1 MWRVTSFRIG
11 LLLSILVLSIVA
23 TARIDAQSPQASNPA
38 PPAGAVRSGEELYK
52 AACAACHG
60 FDGAGMPPTAIGFDV
75 PDFTDCSFSSVEPD
89 ADWLAIVHDGGPVR
103 GFDRRMPAF
112 GEALTDAEI
121 FRTIDH
127 IHTFCGSTDWPRG
140 ELNLPRA
147 LVTEKAF
154 PENETV
160 VTTRVGGG
168 SSGVVIN
175 ELLYERRFGVRNQFE
190 VAVPFTV
197 RESQAGQW
205 SRGLGDVAVAVKR
218 ALFHSFRTGTIV
230 SVAGELVLPTGKES
244 LGMGS
249 GVTVFE
255 PFVTF
260 GQILPRNFFV
270 HAQAGAELA
279 ADRDKA
285 EHEAFW
291 RVAVGTTIEQG
302 RFGRAWSP
310 MIEVLQARELEAG
323 IPAEWDVVPQMQ
335 VTLNKRQ
342 HLMINAGVRIPVT
355 GRDEG
360 RRAQF
365 ISYFLWDWFD
375 GSLSDGW

>member
-1 MWRVTSFRIG
+1 MWGPTSFRIG
-11 LLLSILVLSIVA
+11 LLLATVVLTL
-23 TARIDAQSPQASNPA
+23 TAGARVHARSPQAPDAAPA
-38 PPAGAVRSGEELYK
+38 RTGAELYR

-60 FDGAGMPPTAIGFDV
+60 IDGAGAPPAVLGFDTPV
-75 PDFTDCSFSSVEPD
+75 PDFTDCSFSSVEPG
-89 ADWLAIVHDGGPVR
+89 ADWLAVVHDGGPVR

-112 GEALTDAEI
+112 GDALTEAEI
-121 FRTIDH
+121 VRTIDH
-127 IHTFCGSTDWPRG
+127 IHTFCDSTDWPRG

-168 SSGVVIN
+168 ASGVVIN

-190 VAVPFTV
+190 VAVPFAV

-218 ALFHSFRTGTIV
+218 AIFHSLRRGTIV
-230 SVAGELVLPTGKES
+230 SVAGEVGLPTGKEG
-244 LGMGS
+244 LGLGS

-260 GQILPRNFFV
+260 GQILPRNMFV
-270 HAQAGAELA
+270 HGQVGAEIP

-285 EHEAFW
+285 EAEAFW
-291 RVAVGTTIEQG
+291 RAVVGVTFEQG

-310 MIEVLQARELEAG
+310 MVEVLRARELRAG
-323 IPAEWDVVPQMQ
+323 TAAEWDLVPQMQ

-342 HLMINAGVRIPVT
+342 HLMINAGVRMPVT
-355 GRDEG
+355 GRDE
-360 RRAQF
+360 RHTQV
-365 ISYFLWDWFD
+365 ITYFLWDWFD

>member
-1 MWRVTSFRIG
+1 VSESKSFPVA
-11 LLLSILVLSIVA
+11 LLVSIVVLSLTA
-23 TARIDAQSPQASNPA
+23 SARIHARSSQASKA
-38 PPAGAVRSGEELYK
+38 VVRTGAELYE

-60 FDGAGMPPTAIGFDV
+60 GDGTGVPPAVLGFDTPV
-75 PDFTDCSFSSVEPD
+75 PDFADCSFSSVEPD
-89 ADWLAIVHDGGPVR
+89 LDWLAIVHDGGPVR

-112 GEALTDAEI
+112 GEALTEAEI
-121 FRTIDH
+121 LRTIDH
-127 IHTFCGSTDWPRG
+127 IHTFCDSSGWPRG

-168 SSGVVIN
+168 ASGVVVN

-197 RESQAGQW
+197 RESRAGQW
-205 SRGLGDVAVAVKR
+205 SRGLGDVALAVKR
-218 ALFHSFRTGTIV
+218 AMFHSLRSGTIV
-230 SVAGELVLPTGKES
+230 SVAGEVVLPTGKED
-244 LGMGS
+244 LGLGG
-249 GVTVFE
+249 GVTMFE
-255 PFVTF
+255 PFVAF

-279 ADRDKA
+279 AHRDKA
-285 EHEAFW
+285 EHETFW
-291 RVAVGTTIEQG
+291 RVTLGTTIEQG

-310 MIEVLQARELEAG
+310 MIEVLQARELKASM
-323 IPAEWDVVPQMQ
+323 PAEWDVVPQMQ

-342 HLMINAGVRIPVT
+342 HLMINAGVRIPIT

-360 RRAQF
+360 RRSQV
-365 ISYFLWDWFD
+365 ITYFLWDWFD
-375 GSLSDGW
+375 GSLVDGW